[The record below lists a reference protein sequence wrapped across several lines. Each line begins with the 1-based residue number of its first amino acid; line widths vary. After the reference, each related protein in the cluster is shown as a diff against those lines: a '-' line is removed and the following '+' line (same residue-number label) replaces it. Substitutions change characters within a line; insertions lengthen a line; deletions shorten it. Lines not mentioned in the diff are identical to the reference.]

1 MRKKFEKIEIGAVA
15 TEPFFTNKKGEI
27 LPLSAI
33 KERKVTLIKVEYLT
47 KRYKELPAGIRKIFG
62 PIEIKQTIESVDFLD
77 QQNGINILT
86 NDSIGLMVIR
96 LRDQESLKKLNSKKS
111 HDPDTLWKHEIPGG
125 LFRAGFHINNV
136 KNIDWE

>member
-1 MRKKFEKIEIGAVA
+1 MRKKFEKIEIGSVA

-33 KERKVTLIKVEYLT
+33 KERKVTLVKVEYLT

-62 PIEIKQTIESVDFLD
+62 PIEIKQTIKSVEFAD
-77 QQNGINILT
+77 QQNGIKLLI
-86 NDSIGLMVIR
+86 NDSIGLMVVR
-96 LRDQESLKKLNSKKS
+96 LKDDESLKKLNSKEG
-111 HDPDTLWKHEIPGG
+111 HDPEILWKQEMPNG